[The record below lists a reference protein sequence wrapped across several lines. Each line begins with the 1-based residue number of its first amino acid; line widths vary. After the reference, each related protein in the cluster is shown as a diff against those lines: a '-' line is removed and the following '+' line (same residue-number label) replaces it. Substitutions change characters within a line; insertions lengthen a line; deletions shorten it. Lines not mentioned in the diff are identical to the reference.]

1 MNTYILVR
9 TDGYEIT
16 AVIQDSSR
24 EHVEETM
31 RKDYEGHIPAQWIQ
45 EYRQSGSLE
54 NDRAILYSNGE
65 DVIVWKIIKAAA
77 VS

>member
-16 AVIQDSSR
+16 IVIQDSSR
-24 EHVEETM
+24 EHVEEIM
-31 RKDYEGHIPAQWIQ
+31 RKDYERHIPAEWIP
-45 EYRQSGSLE
+45 EYRQSSSLE

-65 DVIVWKIIKAAA
+65 DVFVWKIIKAAA
-77 VS
+77 IS